1 MTRLLLIAVLLLYTV
16 LDARLAPSW
25 TSDAALWLRVV
36 QVSPLHARAMV
47 NLGHAL
53 AVRGQTAD
61 AVQWW
66 EQARKT
72 ALADPSLPDRERRL
86 VIAAANQNLVAILQ
100 NSATAGILV
109 GTCVTIDAAG
119 GRDELHD
126 PCMTDNANRRIGELL
141 EEAWRLAP
149 NSFNPR

>member
-1 MTRLLLIAVLLLYTV
+1 MAHLLLIAVLLLYTV
-16 LDARLAPSW
+16 LNARLAPSW

-86 VIAAANQNLVAILQ
+86 VIGAANQNIVAVLTGAPSVEISPQ
-100 NSATAGILV
+100 QQQ
-109 GTCVTIDAAG
+109 
-119 GRDELHD
+119 
-126 PCMTDNANRRIGELL
+126 RIGDLM